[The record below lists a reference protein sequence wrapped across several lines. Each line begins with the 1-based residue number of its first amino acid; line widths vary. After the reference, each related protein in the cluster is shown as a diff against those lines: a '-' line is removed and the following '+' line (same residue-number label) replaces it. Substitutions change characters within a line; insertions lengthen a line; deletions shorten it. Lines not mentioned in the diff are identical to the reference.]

1 MHLPPNQGRR
11 FALRIVLGG
20 LVAGVLSVGA
30 STQAMATPSWSIVP
44 SPNSVRSTNVLDSV
58 SCVSPSFCMAVGGGN
73 STLIESWNGASW
85 SILASAPD
93 SPSVLTGVSCVSPSF
108 CMAVGSGS
116 DYTIIESWNGTTWSV
131 VPSPPAGFEP
141 SLNAVSCVSPVSCQ
155 AVGDELDPGLLALVT
170 LTESWDGNTWS
181 VVPSPNP
188 GGIKSHYILKG
199 VSCVSPSWC
208 QAVGDWGLQSDRTLI
223 ESWNGSTWSI
233 LPKPNKRRTP
243 NQLNGV
249 SCISPTSC
257 TAVGYAGSKREQTFV
272 ESWNGAKWSVTH
284 HSHNEGV
291 QNNALNGVSCV
302 SATSCEAVGQYSTR
316 KATLTLVDSWNGTT
330 WTITPSPNNGNG
342 NDLNGVACVS
352 ATSCQATGEY
362 GPVQSF
368 RTLIES
374 YG

>member
-1 MHLPPNQGRR
+1 MTVAELSVRGP
-11 FALRIVLGG
+11 L
-20 LVAGVLSVGA
+20 LVAA
-30 STQAMATPSWSIVP
+30 D
-44 SPNSVRSTNVLDSV
+44 N
-58 SCVSPSFCMAVGGGN
+58 
-73 STLIESWNGASW
+73 
-85 SILASAPD
+85 
-93 SPSVLTGVSCVSPSF
+93 
-108 CMAVGSGS
+108 
-116 DYTIIESWNGTTWSV
+116 
-131 VPSPPAGFEP
+131 
-141 SLNAVSCVSPVSCQ
+141 
-155 AVGDELDPGLLALVT
+155 
-170 LTESWDGNTWS
+170 
-181 VVPSPNP
+181 
-188 GGIKSHYILKG
+188 
-199 VSCVSPSWC
+199 
-208 QAVGDWGLQSDRTLI
+208 
-223 ESWNGSTWSI
+223 
-233 LPKPNKRRTP
+233 
-243 NQLNGV
+243 
-249 SCISPTSC
+249 
-257 TAVGYAGSKREQTFV
+257 AGSKREQTFV